1 MRPMLG
7 RLWSVERA
15 VHVLG
20 IGTLLWAA
28 VAGRGSV
35 GDLLHYHPRL
45 VLVYLAALA
54 LGEMGRVTMPG
65 GRITAPVATAS
76 AMALPFTVLLSGES
90 PFTSGTSLVVLV
102 ASLGSVLGLGLRR
115 LWRREIAAY
124 LVQARILGTAV
135 VAALARELAVNGTSL
150 WQWQLD
156 PSRSIPLVAGAMVA
170 ISAVGVYLEV
180 FLAAL
185 VRAEREHVS
194 ARAALR
200 DDLGEAQAVTV
211 SLVTAGPLAALLSPV
226 LGLTALPFALF
237 PMVLT
242 YVAVQRFT
250 ANQATFRQMIA
261 TLSRL
266 TEAGGYTPTAHA
278 ERVAALSMAMG
289 RYLGLIQRELR
300 DLEYAALLHDLGQ
313 IALREPIPGGATVL
327 AAPHDQHRI
336 AANGAGI
343 VRRAGVLDD
352 VAALVEVQA
361 TPYRIVR
368 ELGQDVPLAS
378 RIIKVANAFDDL
390 TGGQVTS
397 ATRERA
403 MERINLGLGYEYDPA
418 VVDALAAAV
427 RTHRRGS
434 KDQRRPGDAPAR
446 NVRDPAA
453 PWAE

>member
-1 MRPMLG
+1 MRPRLG
-7 RLWSVERA
+7 RVWSVERA
-15 VHVLG
+15 VLVLA
-20 IGTLLWAA
+20 IGTFLWAA
-28 VAGRGSV
+28 VAGGGGV
-35 GDLLHYHPRL
+35 VDLLRNQPRL
-45 VLVYLAALA
+45 VLTYLTALA
-54 LGEMGRVTMPG
+54 LGAMGRVKMPG
-65 GRITAPVATAS
+65 GRLTAPVATAS

-102 ASLGSVLGLGLRR
+102 ASVGSVLGLGLRR
-115 LWRREIAAY
+115 LWRREIAAH
-124 LVQARILGTAV
+124 LVQARILGAAV
-135 VAALARELAVNGTSL
+135 VAALARELAFNGTSL
-150 WQWQLD
+150 WQWQLN
-156 PSRSIPLVAGAMVA
+156 PSRSIPLVAAAMVA

-180 FLAAL
+180 VLAAL

-226 LGLTALPFALF
+226 LGLAALPFALF

-242 YVAVQRFT
+242 YFAVQRYT
-250 ANQATFRQMIA
+250 ANQAIFRQMIG

-278 ERVAALSMAMG
+278 ERVAALSTAMG

-327 AAPHDQHRI
+327 AAPDDQRRI
-336 AANGAGI
+336 AANGARI

-397 ATRERA
+397 ATRDRA

-434 KDQRRPGDAPAR
+434 KDQRRPGHAPAG
-446 NVRDPAA
+446 NLSDPAA